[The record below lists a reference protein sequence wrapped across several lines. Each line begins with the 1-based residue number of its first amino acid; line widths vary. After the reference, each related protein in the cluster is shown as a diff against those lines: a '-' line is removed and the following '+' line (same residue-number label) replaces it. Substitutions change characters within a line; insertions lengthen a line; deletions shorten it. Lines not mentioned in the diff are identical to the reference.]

1 MKRWRNLHKN
11 EKQPCIK
18 HDMKKINF
26 FFPFK
31 CKVSFPL
38 FFTNQLIAKNIK
50 RREGSP
56 FLKVICIEIMPCKV
70 KERNFWMKYSLIL
83 TFHLH
88 II

>member
-1 MKRWRNLHKN
+1 MKIWRNLHKN

-26 FFPFK
+26 FFPFE
-31 CKVSFPL
+31 CKVSFP
-38 FFTNQLIAKNIK
+38 FFFYKSINSKK
-50 RREGSP
+50 RKEERGFS

-70 KERNFWMKYSLIL
+70 KERNFWMKYSLVL